1 VDQIHTCIFV
11 LTKCAWSSYF
21 TYPSFTWYHFYWFHL
36 DGHGFCHASVTSK
49 TSEQVAYV
57 TVATEYCAM

>member
-21 TYPSFTWYHFYWFHL
+21 TYHPSHGTTLWFHL